1 MFIYSMRRMLAM
13 IPLLVGITLLNFML
27 YALTPVDPVNS
38 FIGLNR
44 DLLENRELIEEAW
57 GLNKPIYQ
65 RYIDWAIPV
74 FTRLDFG
81 LSWQSGNPVTT
92 AILPFIEKTVLMF
105 GTAFFLTIL
114 VSTVTGIVAAVNHN
128 SVFDQS
134 ALFATL
140 VGFSIPGFVLGLLII
155 IGWQAFTG
163 DPPLYDGYK
172 HQNLGD
178 YWHVLGAAMLTI
190 LIGGTAFLTRLVR
203 SQLLDV
209 LRQNYVTTARAKG

>member
-114 VSTVTGIVAAVNHN
+114 VSTVQGCLHCLTRISSSH
-128 SVFDQS
+128 
-134 ALFATL
+134 LFSSH
-140 VGFSIPGFVLGLLII
+140 FFLLIGLMFIRI
-155 IGWQAFTG
+155 IISMYL
-163 DPPLYDGYK
+163 P
-172 HQNLGD
+172 
-178 YWHVLGAAMLTI
+178 
-190 LIGGTAFLTRLVR
+190 
-203 SQLLDV
+203 
-209 LRQNYVTTARAKG
+209 